1 MLPNRHQRSTVG
13 ATLIAHGVTSGTEHL
28 ESQIDLLIR
37 RPVWRSDANRCQAPD
52 FVGVL
57 LDGAVRRE
65 LTHVG
70 DVEDRLLGPFD
81 GAAVGLAYALL
92 AVDVRAVVG
101 KQEVVISTGAQ
112 ERLEDTVEQIGILG
126 TKEPVADLIDHPS

>member
-37 RPVWRSDANRCQAPD
+37 RPVWRSDANRCQARY

-57 LDGAVRRE
+57 LVGAVLRD
-65 LTHVG
+65 LPSGG
-70 DVEDRLLGPFD
+70 DVEDRLLGPFE
-81 GAAVGLAYALL
+81 GAGVGPAYAFW

-126 TKEPVADLIDHPS
+126 TK